1 MLVSLTFLI
10 QLGGWILAL
19 TLLFRR
25 SPARRLMKISWWAF
39 PAAGVCACAAFA
51 TRSVEIGFP
60 ALTNT
65 YESLIFLSAAGNL
78 VTAWLLRSGSGT
90 KGTNPS
96 AGLLSGL
103 HFTLLLLPALA
114 ASPLFRSLPRPP
126 IPALQSGWLVLHV
139 SFAFIGEALFLVA
152 FVASLLQLAA
162 RDESKAVELDRISY
176 RAIISGFPVYTAGAL
191 LFGAIWAD
199 QAWGR
204 FWGWDPKETW
214 ALITWLV
221 YALYLHVRLVVKVGR
236 RVCAWIAVAGFLFTL
251 FTFFGVNYLLPGLH
265 SYA

>member
-1 MLVSLTFLI
+1 MLVTLTFFL
-10 QLGGWILAL
+10 QAAGWSLAL
-19 TLLFRR
+19 FALIRSSREEALLRASWWFHPLAAAAALGAFLFR
-25 SPARRLMKISWWAF
+25 S
-39 PAAGVCACAAFA
+39 AA
-51 TRSVEIGFP
+51 IGFP

-65 YESLIFLSAAGNL
+65 YESLIFMNGAGNIAA
-78 VTAWLLRSGSGT
+78 AWLLRRHARRGGI
-90 KGTNPS
+90 KLS
-96 AGLLSGL
+96 AVLENGL

-114 ASPLFRSLPRPP
+114 ASPLFRSQPRPP

-139 SFAFIGEALFLVA
+139 GFAFIGEALFLVA
-152 FVASLLQLAA
+152 FVASLLHLFT
-162 RDESKAVELDRISY
+162 RDERKAALLDRLSY
-176 RAIISGFPVYTAGAL
+176 RSILAGFPVYTAGAL

-214 ALITWLV
+214 ALITWIV
-221 YALYLHVRLVVKVGR
+221 YALYLHVRLVAKVER
-236 RVCAWIAVAGFLFTL
+236 RICAWIAVAGFLFTL

>member
-1 MLVSLTFLI
+1 MLVTLTFLL
-10 QLGGWILAL
+10 QLAGWVLAL
-19 TLLFRR
+19 VAFFPSSAAERLKRL
-25 SPARRLMKISWWAF
+25 SRRLF
-39 PAAGVCACAAFA
+39 PLAGAAALAAFLV
-51 TRSVEIGFP
+51 RSAEIGFP

-78 VTAWLLRSGSGT
+78 SAARLLRPRSRRPGLI
-90 KGTNPS
+90 PS
-96 AGLLSGL
+96 AGLYSGL
-103 HFTLLLLPALA
+103 HFALLLLPALA
-114 ASPLFRSLPRPP
+114 ASPLFRALPRPP

-152 FVASLLQLAA
+152 FVASLLQLTT
-162 RDESKAVELDRISY
+162 RDESKAGALDRLSY
-176 RAIISGFPVYTAGAL
+176 RAITAGFPVYTAGAL

-214 ALITWLV
+214 SLITWLV
-221 YALYLHVRLVVKVGR
+221 YALYLHVRLVVKAR
-236 RVCAWIAVAGFLFTL
+236 RRICAWIAVLGFLFTL
-251 FTFFGVNYLLPGLH
+251 FTFFGVSYLLPGLH